1 MKQSASRSEMIQY
14 IIDYHFNE
22 LGWGDLDESKCY
34 VLNMLSRKSTRQLTQ
49 MYNQHL
55 NSH

>member
-1 MKQSASRSEMIQY
+1 MKQSVSRTEMIQY
-14 IIDYHFNE
+14 IIDYHYNE
-22 LGWGDLDESKCY
+22 LGWGDLEESDVY
-34 VLNMLSRKSTRQLTQ
+34 VLYMLSLKSTEQLTQ

>member
-1 MKQSASRSEMIQY
+1 MKQPVSREEMIQY

-22 LGWGDLDESKCY
+22 LGWVDFEESDVQALY
-34 VLNMLSRKSTRQLTQ
+34 MLSLKSTEQLTQ

>member
-22 LGWGDLDESKCY
+22 LGWGDLDESECY
-34 VLNMLSRKSTRQLTQ
+34 VLNMLTRKSTRQLTQ

>member
-1 MKQSASRSEMIQY
+1 MKQPVSREEMIQY

-22 LGWGDLDESKCY
+22 LGWGDFEESDVQALY
-34 VLNMLSRKSTRQLTQ
+34 MLSLKSTEQLTQ

>member
-1 MKQSASRSEMIQY
+1 MKQSVSRTEMIQY
-14 IIDYHFNE
+14 IIDYHFIE
-22 LGWGDLDESKCY
+22 LGWGDLEESDVY
-34 VLNMLSRKSTRQLTQ
+34 VLYMLSLKSTEQLTQ

>member
-1 MKQSASRSEMIQY
+1 MKQSELRSMMIQY

-22 LGWGDLDESKCY
+22 LGWGDLGESDVY
-34 VLNMLSRKSTRQLTQ
+34 VLYMLSLKSTEQLTQ